1 MRKSEAIAIKQISK
15 DLKLAK
21 QISQFLLLSV
31 KLVPTCV
38 RLLKSLWRTRFW
50 QGGGDA
56 VICGRAQLKVEVMS
70 LRVKRSNPN
79 KIYQVVIIGG
89 GPAGLTAGL
98 YCARSRFNTLLI
110 EKGII
115 GGQIT
120 NAERVEN
127 YPGFPKGIS
136 GIELGQLIH
145 EQATSYGLETLLAE
159 VAKVVPGRKHNL
171 ISTSEGDFVA
181 ESIII
186 ASGSQFR
193 KLGVPGE
200 DKFVGKGV
208 SYCAT
213 CDGPLF
219 KDKTVAVIGGGD
231 AAVTEALYLSKFASS
246 VKVIHRRSQL
256 RASKILQERA
266 MSEPKIEF
274 IWDAVVTQIEGDG
287 VVKQLLL
294 KSTKNAKIIILELAG
309 VFVAIGSEPN
319 SAQWRGLL
327 PFDEEGYIITNEL
340 METKIPGVFAA
351 GDVRHNSARQ
361 VITAAGDGA
370 TAAMS
375 AARFLSF

>member
-1 MRKSEAIAIKQISK
+1 M
-15 DLKLAK
+15 
-21 QISQFLLLSV
+21 
-31 KLVPTCV
+31 
-38 RLLKSLWRTRFW
+38 
-50 QGGGDA
+50 
-56 VICGRAQLKVEVMS
+56 
-70 LRVKRSNPN
+70 KRSNPN
-79 KIYQVVIIGG
+79 RSYQVVIIGG

-98 YCARSRFNTLLI
+98 YCARSRFHTLLI

-127 YPGFPKGIS
+127 YPGFPRGIS

-145 EQATSYGLETLLAE
+145 EQATSYGLELLLAE
-159 VAKVVPGRKHNL
+159 VTKVVPSSRRNL
-171 ISTSEGDFVA
+171 VSTSEGDFVA

-219 KDKTVAVIGGGD
+219 KGKTVALIGGGD
-231 AAVTEALYLSKFASS
+231 AAVTEALHLSKFASS
-246 VKVIHRRSQL
+246 VKVVHRRSQL

-266 MSEPKIEF
+266 LSEPKIEF
-274 IWDAVVTQIEGDG
+274 IWDTIITQIEGAG
-287 VVKQLLL
+287 TVKQLVL
-294 KSTKNAKIIILELAG
+294 KNTKNAKISILELAG

-327 PFDEEGYIITNEL
+327 PLDEAGYIITNEL
-340 METKIPGVFAA
+340 METKIPGIFAA

-361 VITAAGDGA
+361 AITAAGDGA
-370 TAAMS
+370 TAAIS
-375 AARFLSF
+375 AVRFLSF

>member
-1 MRKSEAIAIKQISK
+1 M
-15 DLKLAK
+15 
-21 QISQFLLLSV
+21 
-31 KLVPTCV
+31 
-38 RLLKSLWRTRFW
+38 
-50 QGGGDA
+50 
-56 VICGRAQLKVEVMS
+56 ICGRAQLKVEVMS
-70 LRVKRSNPN
+70 LRVKRSNPS

-98 YCARSRFNTLLI
+98 YCARSRLNTLLI
-110 EKGII
+110 EKGVI

-159 VAKVVPGRKHNL
+159 VTKVVPSQRHNL
-171 ISTSEGDFVA
+171 VSTSEGDFVA

-219 KDKTVAVIGGGD
+219 KGKTVAVIGGGD

-246 VKVIHRRSQL
+246 VKGIHRRSQL
-256 RASKILQERA
+256 RASKIFQERA
-266 MSEPKIEF
+266 MAEPRIEF

-287 VVKQLLL
+287 VVKQLML
-294 KSTKNAKIIILELAG
+294 KNIKTAKIITLELAG

-319 SAQWRGLL
+319 STQWRGLL
-327 PFDEEGYIITNEL
+327 PLDEGGYIITNEL
-340 METKIPGVFAA
+340 METKIPGIFAA
-351 GDVRHNSARQ
+351 GDIRHNSARQ
-361 VITAAGDGA
+361 AITAAGDGA
-370 TAAMS
+370 TAAIS
-375 AARFLSF
+375 AERFLSF

>member
-1 MRKSEAIAIKQISK
+1 VIYGREQ
-15 DLKLAK
+15 L
-21 QISQFLLLSV
+21 QV
-31 KLVPTCV
+31 K
-38 RLLKSLWRTRFW
+38 
-50 QGGGDA
+50 
-56 VICGRAQLKVEVMS
+56 VMS
-70 LRVKRSNPN
+70 LRVKRSNP
-79 KIYQVVIIGG
+79 KRTYQVVIIGG

-98 YCARSRFNTLLI
+98 YCARSRFDTLLI
-110 EKGII
+110 ERGVI

-127 YPGFPKGIS
+127 YPGFSKGIP
-136 GIELGQLIH
+136 GIELGQLIY

-159 VAKVVPGRKHNL
+159 VTKAVPNQRHNL
-171 ISTSEGDFVA
+171 VSTSEGDFVS

-219 KDKTVAVIGGGD
+219 KGKTVAVIGGGD

-246 VKVIHRRSQL
+246 VKVIHRRNQL

-266 MSEPKIEF
+266 MAEPRIEL
-274 IWDAVVTQIEGDG
+274 IWDTVVTQIEGDG
-287 VVKQLLL
+287 VVKQLML
-294 KSTKNAKIIILELAG
+294 KNTKNVKISILELAG
-309 VFVAIGSEPN
+309 IFVAIGSEPN

-327 PFDEEGYIITNEL
+327 RLNEEGYIITNEL
-340 METKIPGVFAA
+340 METKIPGIFAA

-361 VITAAGDGA
+361 AITAAGDGA

-375 AARFLSF
+375 AARFLSFSAK

>member
-1 MRKSEAIAIKQISK
+1 M
-15 DLKLAK
+15 
-21 QISQFLLLSV
+21 
-31 KLVPTCV
+31 
-38 RLLKSLWRTRFW
+38 
-50 QGGGDA
+50 
-56 VICGRAQLKVEVMS
+56 
-70 LRVKRSNPN
+70 N
-79 KIYQVVIIGG
+79 KNYHVVIIGG

-98 YCARSRFNTLLI
+98 YSARSRFNTLLI

-145 EQATSYGLETLLAE
+145 EQATSYGLEILIAE
-159 VAKVVPGRKHNL
+159 VEKAALGQRHNL
-171 ISTSEGDFVA
+171 VSTSEGDFVA
-181 ESIII
+181 ESVII

-200 DKFVGKGV
+200 DEFVGKGV

-231 AAVTEALYLSKFASS
+231 AAITDALYLSKFASS
-246 VKVIHRRSQL
+246 VNVIHRRSQL
-256 RASKILQERA
+256 RANKIIQERA
-266 MSEPKIEF
+266 MVVPKIEF
-274 IWDAVVTQIEGDG
+274 MWDTVVTQIEGDG
-287 VVKQLLL
+287 VVKQLML
-294 KSTKNAKIIILELAG
+294 KNTKNAKISILELAG

-327 PFDEEGYIITNEL
+327 PLDEGGYIITNEL
-340 METKIPGVFAA
+340 METRIPGIFAA

-361 VITAAGDGA
+361 AITAAGDGA

-375 AARFLSF
+375 AERFLSF

>member
-1 MRKSEAIAIKQISK
+1 MGGCSY
-15 DLKLAK
+15 
-21 QISQFLLLSV
+21 
-31 KLVPTCV
+31 
-38 RLLKSLWRTRFW
+38 RLNFKAM
-50 QGGGDA
+50 D
-56 VICGRAQLKVEVMS
+56 K
-70 LRVKRSNPN
+70 N
-79 KIYQVVIIGG
+79 YQVVIIGG

-98 YCARSRFNTLLI
+98 YCARSRLNTLLI
-110 EKGII
+110 EKGIV

-145 EQATSYGLETLLAE
+145 EQATSYGLATLLAE
-159 VAKVVPGRKHNL
+159 VTKVVPSQRHNL
-171 ISTSEGDFVA
+171 VSTSEGDFVS

-186 ASGSQFR
+186 ASGSQFQ

-219 KDKTVAVIGGGD
+219 KGKPVAVIGGGD
-231 AAVTEALYLSKFASS
+231 AAITEALYLSKFASS

-256 RASKILQERA
+256 RASKIFQERA
-266 MSEPKIEF
+266 MVEPKIEF
-274 IWDAVVTQIEGDG
+274 IWDTVVTQIKGDG
-287 VVKQLLL
+287 LVKQLML

-319 SAQWRGLL
+319 STQWRGLL
-327 PFDEEGYIITNEL
+327 PLDEGGYIITNEL
-340 METKIPGVFAA
+340 METRIPGIFAA
-351 GDVRHNSARQ
+351 GDVRHNSVRQ
-361 VITAAGDGA
+361 AITAAGDGA
-370 TAAMS
+370 TAAIS
-375 AARFLSF
+375 TERFLSF

>member
-1 MRKSEAIAIKQISK
+1 MNR
-15 DLKLAK
+15 
-21 QISQFLLLSV
+21 
-31 KLVPTCV
+31 
-38 RLLKSLWRTRFW
+38 
-50 QGGGDA
+50 
-56 VICGRAQLKVEVMS
+56 
-70 LRVKRSNPN
+70 
-79 KIYQVVIIGG
+79 IYQVVIIGG

-98 YCARSRFNTLLI
+98 YCARSRLNSLLI
-110 EKGII
+110 EQGVI
-115 GGQIT
+115 GGKII

-136 GIELGQLIH
+136 GIDLGQLIH

-159 VAKVVPGRKHNL
+159 VTKVVPGQRHNL
-171 ISTSEGDFVA
+171 VSTSDSDFVA

-200 DKFVGKGV
+200 DEFVGKGV

-219 KDKTVAVIGGGD
+219 KGKTVAVIGGGD

-246 VKVIHRRSQL
+246 VKVIHRRNQL
-256 RASKILQERA
+256 RASKIFGERA
-266 MSEPKIEF
+266 MAEPKIEF
-274 IWDAVVTQIEGDG
+274 IWDTIVTKIEGDG
-287 VVKQLLL
+287 VVKQLML
-294 KSTKNAKIIILELAG
+294 KNTKNAKMSILELAG

-327 PFDEEGYIITNEL
+327 PLDEGGYIITNEL
-340 METKIPGVFAA
+340 METKIPGIFAA

-370 TAAMS
+370 TAAIS
-375 AARFLSF
+375 AARFLSL

>member
-1 MRKSEAIAIKQISK
+1 MGGSSYR
-15 DLKLAK
+15 LKFQAM
-21 QISQFLLLSV
+21 
-31 KLVPTCV
+31 
-38 RLLKSLWRTRFW
+38 
-50 QGGGDA
+50 G
-56 VICGRAQLKVEVMS
+56 KVY
-70 LRVKRSNPN
+70 N
-79 KIYQVVIIGG
+79 VVIIGG

-110 EKGII
+110 EKGVI

-136 GIELGQLIH
+136 GIELGQIIH
-145 EQATSYGLETLLAE
+145 AQATGYGLETLLAE
-159 VAKVVPGRKHNL
+159 VTKVVPGQRHNL
-171 ISTSEGDFVA
+171 VSTSEGDFVS

-219 KDKTVAVIGGGD
+219 NKGKTVAVIGGGD

-266 MSEPKIEF
+266 MAEPKIEF
-274 IWDAVVTQIEGDG
+274 IWDTVVTQIEGDG
-287 VVKQLLL
+287 VVKQLML
-294 KSTKNAKIIILELAG
+294 KNTKNAKISILELAG

-327 PFDEEGYIITNEL
+327 PLDEEGYIITNEL
-340 METKIPGVFAA
+340 METKIPGIFAA
-351 GDVRHNSARQ
+351 GDIRHNSARQ
-361 VITAAGDGA
+361 AISAAGDGA
-370 TAAMS
+370 SAAIS

>member
-1 MRKSEAIAIKQISK
+1 M
-15 DLKLAK
+15 
-21 QISQFLLLSV
+21 
-31 KLVPTCV
+31 
-38 RLLKSLWRTRFW
+38 
-50 QGGGDA
+50 
-56 VICGRAQLKVEVMS
+56 CGRAQLKGEVMS
-70 LRVKRSNPN
+70 LRVNRNNPN
-79 KIYQVVIIGG
+79 EIYQVVIIGG

-136 GIELGQLIH
+136 GINLGQLIY

-159 VAKVVPGRKHNL
+159 VNKVVPGQKHNL
-171 ISTSEGDFVA
+171 VSTSEGDFIA
-181 ESIII
+181 ETIII
-186 ASGSQFR
+186 ASGAQFR

-200 DKFVGKGV
+200 DKLVGKGV

-266 MSEPKIEF
+266 MADSKIEF

-287 VVKQLLL
+287 VVKQLMI
-294 KSTKNAKIIILELAG
+294 KNTKNAKISKLELAG
-309 VFVAIGSEPN
+309 VFVAIGSEPS

-327 PFDEEGYIITNEL
+327 PLDEEGYIITSEL
-340 METKIPGVFAA
+340 METKISGVFAA

>member
-1 MRKSEAIAIKQISK
+1 MNK
-15 DLKLAK
+15 D
-21 QISQFLLLSV
+21 
-31 KLVPTCV
+31 
-38 RLLKSLWRTRFW
+38 
-50 QGGGDA
+50 
-56 VICGRAQLKVEVMS
+56 
-70 LRVKRSNPN
+70 
-79 KIYQVVIIGG
+79 YHVVIIGG

-98 YCARSRFNTLLI
+98 YSARSRFNTLLI

-145 EQATSYGLETLLAE
+145 EQATSYGLEILLAE
-159 VAKVVPGRKHNL
+159 VDKVVLGRRHNL
-171 ISTSEGDFVA
+171 VSTNEGDFVA

-200 DKFVGKGV
+200 DEFVGKGV

-231 AAVTEALYLSKFASS
+231 AAITDALYLSKFASS

-256 RASKILQERA
+256 RASKIFQERA
-266 MSEPKIEF
+266 MGEPKIEF
-274 IWDAVVTQIEGDG
+274 IWDTVVAQIAGDG
-287 VVKQLLL
+287 IVKQL
-294 KSTKNAKIIILELAG
+294 SN
-309 VFVAIGSEPN
+309 P
-319 SAQWRGLL
+319 
-327 PFDEEGYIITNEL
+327 
-340 METKIPGVFAA
+340 
-351 GDVRHNSARQ
+351 H
-361 VITAAGDGA
+361 
-370 TAAMS
+370 
-375 AARFLSF
+375 

>member
-1 MRKSEAIAIKQISK
+1 
-15 DLKLAK
+15 
-21 QISQFLLLSV
+21 
-31 KLVPTCV
+31 
-38 RLLKSLWRTRFW
+38 
-50 QGGGDA
+50 
-56 VICGRAQLKVEVMS
+56 MS

-79 KIYQVVIIGG
+79 KSYQVVIIGG

-98 YCARSRFNTLLI
+98 YCARSRLNTLLI
-110 EKGII
+110 EKGVI

-145 EQATSYGLETLLAE
+145 EQATSYGLETLLGE
-159 VAKVVPGRKHNL
+159 VTKVVPSPRHNL
-171 ISTSEGDFVA
+171 VSTSEGDFIA

-219 KDKTVAVIGGGD
+219 KGKVVAVIGGGD
-231 AAVTEALYLSKFASS
+231 AAITEALYLSKFASS

-256 RASKILQERA
+256 RANKIFQERA
-266 MSEPKIEF
+266 MTEPKIEF
-274 IWDAVVTQIEGDG
+274 IWDAVVIQIEGDG
-287 VVKQLLL
+287 LVKQLML
-294 KSTKNAKIIILELAG
+294 KSTKNAKISIVEVAG

-327 PFDEEGYIITNEL
+327 PLDEGGYVITNEL
-340 METKIPGVFAA
+340 METEIPGVFAV

-361 VITAAGDGA
+361 AITAAGDGA
-370 TAAMS
+370 TAAVS
-375 AARFLSF
+375 AARFL

>member
-1 MRKSEAIAIKQISK
+1 MDK
-15 DLKLAK
+15 
-21 QISQFLLLSV
+21 
-31 KLVPTCV
+31 
-38 RLLKSLWRTRFW
+38 
-50 QGGGDA
+50 
-56 VICGRAQLKVEVMS
+56 
-70 LRVKRSNPN
+70 N
-79 KIYQVVIIGG
+79 YQVVIIGG

-110 EKGII
+110 EKGVI

-120 NAERVEN
+120 SAERVEN
-127 YPGFPKGIS
+127 YPGFPRGIS

-145 EQATSYGLETLLAE
+145 EQAASYGLELLPAE
-159 VAKVVPGRKHNL
+159 VSKAVPNQKHNL
-171 ISTSEGDFVA
+171 VSTSEGDFVA

-186 ASGSQFR
+186 ASGAQFR

-219 KDKTVAVIGGGD
+219 KGKTVAVMGGGD
-231 AAVTEALYLSKFASS
+231 AAVTEALYLSKVASS
-246 VKVIHRRSQL
+246 VKIIHRRSQL

-266 MSEPKIEF
+266 VSEPMIEF
-274 IWDAVVTQIEGDG
+274 IWDTVITKIEGAG
-287 VVKQLLL
+287 VVKQVML
-294 KSTKNAKIIILELAG
+294 KNTKNARISVLEVAG

-327 PFDEEGYIITNEL
+327 PLDKQGYIITNEL
-340 METKIPGVFAA
+340 METRVPGIFAA

-361 VITAAGDGA
+361 AITAAGDGA
-370 TAAMS
+370 TAAIS
-375 AARFLSF
+375 AGRFLSF